1 LKSADSIQLSTVVE
15 LREIMEDVGEKVVFV
30 CDDEELMKAGKRENL
45 EVINPREEEDRQKL
59 IEMLR

>member
-1 LKSADSIQLSTVVE
+1 